1 MGSPGLR
8 WREDPQPAPS
18 SLRSPMAC
26 AFARRLGNGGYLPQ
40 GPQSQPS
47 RRTPRACPLPAARA
61 PSRALGLRGL
71 GAQTPGAPPVPPTC
85 PEPGCT
91 LGSRAVF
98 PPTPHSQL
106 MADFST
112 RVSAPRGQAAGS
124 HRGRSRAAGS
134 PAGGRKLQQ
143 GQAGGPADTAGL
155 GCPGG
160 APGRLKTASQT
171 PGSDAHSPGGLLRS
185 SFRDHP
191 PGWPAS
197 SASSPRLT
205 VAPGCTLDI
214 SPPQQPEGSCLSLDC
229 PDPAPWAPGE
239 AGVPGNAPATQPCPQ
254 DKVPRPWRRDRPASR
269 IPQDARLE
277 GAPGHSPG
285 WRPMTRLQG
294 QCRGHSRAGP
304 ARDLCLQLSL
314 AGLGLAEARGP
325 PRPGLTLPAADKEWY
340 CLQGDVPAWALP
352 PHYAGGTPKDGER
365 VPVGPSKSHSLISG
379 PAFSSVTGA
388 AHPPLVGQ
396 GAVSEASRSSSVSRG
411 PVATL
416 DSSSPE
422 AGRGLEA
429 RGGAPGAERQER
441 MGSPS
446 CSRPPGGLS

>member
-1 MGSPGLR
+1 
-8 WREDPQPAPS
+8 
-18 SLRSPMAC
+18 
-26 AFARRLGNGGYLPQ
+26 
-40 GPQSQPS
+40 
-47 RRTPRACPLPAARA
+47 
-61 PSRALGLRGL
+61 
-71 GAQTPGAPPVPPTC
+71 
-85 PEPGCT
+85 
-91 LGSRAVF
+91 
-98 PPTPHSQL
+98 
-106 MADFST
+106 
-112 RVSAPRGQAAGS
+112 
-124 HRGRSRAAGS
+124 
-134 PAGGRKLQQ
+134 
-143 GQAGGPADTAGL
+143 
-155 GCPGG
+155 
-160 APGRLKTASQT
+160 
-171 PGSDAHSPGGLLRS
+171 
-185 SFRDHP
+185 
-191 PGWPAS
+191 
-197 SASSPRLT
+197 
-205 VAPGCTLDI
+205 
-214 SPPQQPEGSCLSLDC
+214 
-229 PDPAPWAPGE
+229 
-239 AGVPGNAPATQPCPQ
+239 
-254 DKVPRPWRRDRPASR
+254 
-269 IPQDARLE
+269 
-277 GAPGHSPG
+277 
-285 WRPMTRLQG
+285 MTRLQG